1 VARVLVPTLIERTD
15 GELNDCLRYLGIIK
29 FCRQRESAGLQV
41 RRLLPALHPRALS
54 RMARNMASTF
64 SIGVLPW
71 ILWMALKT

>member
-1 VARVLVPTLIERTD
+1 MAQALITTLTGRTD
-15 GELNDCLRYLGIIK
+15 EELNDCLHCLGIIK
-29 FCRQRESAGLQV
+29 FFRQRESAGLQV
-41 RRLLPALHPRALS
+41 RRLYPALHPRALS